1 MILSQKCSKKLRIK
15 KVCPL
20 VITFLNHNGRN
31 YLEGKWRGLA
41 ATTGVI
47 HQLLKFHMLLRK
59 MSTKT
64 YLWAEWITLW
74 KTVCSYLFLC
84 SFLLSYGKGLD
95 IYCAHSA
102 VGLYKSN
109 VVRTLNLLCICR
121 LTAVCIFVLKCRQ
134 WDSNLGEGRM
144 STEYR
149 LAT

>member
-1 MILSQKCSKKLRIK
+1 MILNQKYSKKLRTK
-15 KVCPL
+15 KVFPL
-20 VITFLNHNGRN
+20 VITFFEPQWERLLGREMERASCYHWCYSSVAEIWYVVKKDVN
-31 YLEGKWRGLA
+31 
-41 ATTGVI
+41 
-47 HQLLKFHMLLRK
+47 QN
-59 MSTKT
+59 
-64 YLWAEWITLW
+64 LWAEWITLW

-84 SFLLSYGKGLD
+84 CLLLSYGKGLD

-102 VGLYKSN
+102 VELYKSN

-144 STEYR
+144 STKFR